1 MHIYYIWSVCIHT
14 CAHACLGMCVDEKT
28 TFRSLFS
35 LFMVGSDDW
44 IQVLRVSR
52 AFMTNDFTNHLSSSN
67 FMNYILHC
75 LS

>member
-1 MHIYYIWSVCIHT
+1 MHIYYIWSVCVHT
-14 CAHACLGMCVDEKT
+14 CAHACHDMCVDEKT

-44 IQVLRVSR
+44 IQVLRVSW